1 MAAIYL
7 HLTGRAHIGAVLKTE
22 GITTDEEECEETTP
36 FRMDTCPT
44 CGVSIGKDMTFCP
57 SCGHPLDGSPPIN
70 PAIKEVTALKEDDE
84 ALRALPR
91 KTLAIATGYND
102 K

>member
-1 MAAIYL
+1 M
-7 HLTGRAHIGAVLKTE
+7 KTE
-22 GITTDEEECEETTP
+22 GKITDEEEREETTP

-44 CGVSIGKDMTFCP
+44 CGVSIGKDTTFCP
-57 SCGHPLDGSPPIN
+57 SCGLPLDGSLPIN
-70 PAIKEVTALKEDDE
+70 PAIKEVAAPKEDVE
-84 ALRALPR
+84 ALRALLR